1 MVAFVL
7 VMACVPFE
15 EVVGVSF
22 TERCWGC
29 GGLVERH
36 CGAHDLHLDRWCGEH
51 SDGLEG
57 TLERP
62 DGSVGCMGW
71 SDSLVPGDDQR
82 PGYVYGDE
90 MSALADDHASEG
102 RDSPRGPI
110 AEGEMPDDVVAA
122 ARAGAAQ
129 SVSPPAWLNKWVWQS
144 LWKVVAVG
152 LTTFVLVSMAWRAQ
166 SLLRLLGLSL
176 FFAIAMV
183 PAVNHL
189 HAKRGWKRGAA
200 VGAIYAVVL
209 LFLVLMVVVL
219 IPGVS
224 DFAGEGGK
232 NGDKWVTELNA
243 KGQELIGKDLIGQAK
258 GDDAVVS
265 ANDAITKFSKNLG
278 GIASEGLGLIFN
290 LATIALFTFYF
301 AADWPRIQKALLGRM
316 PPRRQKVTGWVMD
329 TAIEQTGGYF
339 YSRLLLMLI
348 NGGLFFVVMLLI
360 GMPVVYALP
369 MSVFEGFVAE
379 FIPAV
384 GTYIGAAVPIVMTL
398 AVQGFGAGLILLV
411 WTLIYQQGE
420 NYWLSPKLSAETMS
434 INGGVAFG
442 AALAGGAIAG
452 PMGAFMALPF
462 AALITSIIANSGKT
476 YAVVYA
482 SAYGEQPPGGSNPAV
497 DDVATSNTGTAELDT
512 SPGEAPPPGG

>member
-1 MVAFVL
+1 
-7 VMACVPFE
+7 
-15 EVVGVSF
+15 VV
-22 TERCWGC
+22 
-29 GGLVERH
+29 
-36 CGAHDLHLDRWCGEH
+36 
-51 SDGLEG
+51 
-57 TLERP
+57 
-62 DGSVGCMGW
+62 
-71 SDSLVPGDDQR
+71 DDQ
-82 PGYVYGDE
+82 V
-90 MSALADDHASEG
+90 SEG
-102 RDSPRGPI
+102 PETQGG
-110 AEGEMPDDVVAA
+110 AVVEGEMPDDVVAA

-129 SVSPPAWLNKWVWQS
+129 SASPPAWLNKWVWQS
-144 LWKVVAVG
+144 LWKVVVVG
-152 LTTFVLVSMAWRAQ
+152 LATFVLASMAWRAQ
-166 SLLRLLGLSL
+166 SLLRLLGLAL

-200 VGAIYAVVL
+200 VGAIYAVLL

-219 IPGVS
+219 IPGVTE
-224 DFAGEGGK
+224 FAGEVGK
-232 NGDKWVTELNA
+232 DGDKWVAELNA
-243 KGQELIGKDLIGQAK
+243 KGQDLIGKDVIGQSK

-348 NGGLFFVVMLLI
+348 NGGLFFVAMLLV

-369 MSVFEGFVAE
+369 MAVFEGFVAE

-384 GTYIGAAVPIVMTL
+384 GTYIGAAVPILMTL
-398 AVQGFGAGLILLV
+398 AVQGLGAGLILLV

-420 NYWLSPKLSAETMS
+420 NYWLSPKLSAQTMS

-442 AALAGGAIAG
+442 SALAGGAIAG

-462 AALITSIIANSGKT
+462 AALITSIISNSGKT

-482 SAYGEQPPGGSNPAV
+482 STYGGESPGGDEPAA
-497 DDVATSNTGTAELDT
+497 DDTATSSTAATKPGASTCGED
-512 SPGEAPPPGG
+512 SPSDDD

>member
-1 MVAFVL
+1 MVD
-7 VMACVPFE
+7 
-15 EVVGVSF
+15 
-22 TERCWGC
+22 
-29 GGLVERH
+29 
-36 CGAHDLHLDRWCGEH
+36 DLA
-51 SDGLEG
+51 SDG
-57 TLERP
+57 P
-62 DGSVGCMGW
+62 DVLSG
-71 SDSLVPGDDQR
+71 PG
-82 PGYVYGDE
+82 
-90 MSALADDHASEG
+90 AAN
-102 RDSPRGPI
+102 
-110 AEGEMPDDVVAA
+110 EMPDDVVAA
-122 ARAGAAQ
+122 ARAGAVQ

-152 LTTFVLVSMAWRAQ
+152 LATFVLASMAWRAQ

-183 PAVNHL
+183 PAVNYL
-189 HAKRGWKRGAA
+189 HAKRGWKRGVA
-200 VGAIYAVVL
+200 VGAIYAVLL
-209 LFLVLMVVVL
+209 LFMVLMVVVL

-224 DFAGEGGK
+224 DFAGEVGK
-232 NGDKWVTELNA
+232 NGDKWVAELNS
-243 KGQELIGKDLIGQAK
+243 KGQKLIGKDLIGRTK

-265 ANDAITKFSKNLG
+265 TADAISGFSKNLG

-290 LATIALFTFYF
+290 VATIALFTFYF
-301 AADWPRIQKALLGRM
+301 AADWPRIQKALLARM

-329 TAIEQTGGYF
+329 TAIKQTGGYF

-348 NGGLFFVVMLLI
+348 NGGLFFVAMLLV

-384 GTYIGAAVPIVMTL
+384 GTYIGAAVPILMTL
-398 AVQGFGAGLILLV
+398 AVQGLGSGLILLV

-442 AALAGGAIAG
+442 SALAGGAIAG

-462 AALITSIIANSGKT
+462 AALITSIISNSGKT

-482 SAYGEQPPGGSNPAV
+482 STYGEESSGGDVPGV
-497 DDVATSNTGTAELDT
+497 DGTATSGTGTAEHDT
-512 SPGEAPPPGG
+512 SPGEASPPDDD

>member
-1 MVAFVL
+1 M
-7 VMACVPFE
+7 
-15 EVVGVSF
+15 
-22 TERCWGC
+22 
-29 GGLVERH
+29 
-36 CGAHDLHLDRWCGEH
+36 
-51 SDGLEG
+51 
-57 TLERP
+57 
-62 DGSVGCMGW
+62 
-71 SDSLVPGDDQR
+71 
-82 PGYVYGDE
+82 
-90 MSALADDHASEG
+90 
-102 RDSPRGPI
+102 
-110 AEGEMPDDVVAA
+110 
-122 ARAGAAQ
+122 
-129 SVSPPAWLNKWVWQS
+129 
-144 LWKVVAVG
+144 AVG

-224 DFAGEGGK
+224 DFAGEVGK

-278 GIASEGLGLIFN
+278 ASRPRARADLQPGDDRAVHVLLRSGLAADPKGIVGEDATPPSEGDRVGDGHSDR
-290 LATIALFTFYF
+290 
-301 AADWPRIQKALLGRM
+301 ADR
-316 PPRRQKVTGWVMD
+316 
-329 TAIEQTGGYF
+329 
-339 YSRLLLMLI
+339 RLLLLASAADVDQRWVV
-348 NGGLFFVVMLLI
+348 FVVMLLI

-462 AALITSIIANSGKT
+462 AALITSIIANSGRPT
-476 YAVVYA
+476 RSCTPRPTV
-482 SAYGEQPPGGSNPAV
+482 SNHLADP
-497 DDVATSNTGTAELDT
+497 TRRLTT
-512 SPGEAPPPGG
+512 

>member
-1 MVAFVL
+1 MVDDQV
-7 VMACVPFE
+7 
-15 EVVGVSF
+15 
-22 TERCWGC
+22 
-29 GGLVERH
+29 
-36 CGAHDLHLDRWCGEH
+36 
-51 SDGLEG
+51 SDGSDG
-57 TLERP
+57 T
-62 DGSVGCMGW
+62 
-71 SDSLVPGDDQR
+71 
-82 PGYVYGDE
+82 
-90 MSALADDHASEG
+90 SA
-102 RDSPRGPI
+102 SPT
-110 AEGEMPDDVVAA
+110 EDEMPDDVVAA

-144 LWKVVAVG
+144 LWKVVAVA
-152 LTTFVLVSMAWRAQ
+152 LATFILASMAWRAQ

-189 HAKRGWKRGAA
+189 HAKRGWKRGSA
-200 VGAIYAVVL
+200 VGAIYAVLL

-219 IPGVS
+219 IPGVTK
-224 DFAGEGGK
+224 FAGEVGK
-232 NGDKWVTELNA
+232 DGDKWVAKLNA
-243 KGQELIGKDLIGQAK
+243 KGQDLIGKDVIGQTK
-258 GDDAVVS
+258 GDNAVVS

-316 PPRRQKVTGWVMD
+316 PPRRQKVTGWVID

-348 NGGLFFVVMLLI
+348 NGGLFFAAMLLV

-384 GTYIGAAVPIVMTL
+384 GTYIGAAVPILMTL
-398 AVQGFGAGLILLV
+398 AVQGVGAGLILLV

-420 NYWLSPKLSAETMS
+420 NYWLSPKLSSQTMS

-442 AALAGGAIAG
+442 SALAGGAIAG

-462 AALITSIIANSGKT
+462 AALVTSIISNSGKT

-482 SAYGEQPPGGSNPAV
+482 STYGEESPGGDAPSN
-497 DDVATSNTGTAELDT
+497 DD
-512 SPGEAPPPGG
+512 

>member
-1 MVAFVL
+1 MVD
-7 VMACVPFE
+7 
-15 EVVGVSF
+15 
-22 TERCWGC
+22 
-29 GGLVERH
+29 
-36 CGAHDLHLDRWCGEH
+36 DLA
-51 SDGLEG
+51 SDG
-57 TLERP
+57 P
-62 DGSVGCMGW
+62 DVLSG
-71 SDSLVPGDDQR
+71 PG
-82 PGYVYGDE
+82 
-90 MSALADDHASEG
+90 AAN
-102 RDSPRGPI
+102 
-110 AEGEMPDDVVAA
+110 EMPDDVVAA
-122 ARAGAAQ
+122 ARAGAVQ

-152 LTTFVLVSMAWRAQ
+152 LATFVLALMAWRAQ

-183 PAVNHL
+183 PAVNYL
-189 HAKRGWKRGAA
+189 HAKRGWKRGVA
-200 VGAIYAVVL
+200 VGAIYAVLL
-209 LFLVLMVVVL
+209 LFMVLMVVVL

-224 DFAGEGGK
+224 DFAGEVGK
-232 NGDKWVTELNA
+232 NGDKWVAELNS
-243 KGQELIGKDLIGQAK
+243 KGQKLIGKDLIGRTK

-265 ANDAITKFSKNLG
+265 TADAISGFSKNLG

-290 LATIALFTFYF
+290 VATIALFTFYF
-301 AADWPRIQKALLGRM
+301 AADWPRIQKALLARM

-329 TAIEQTGGYF
+329 TAIKQTGGYF

-348 NGGLFFVVMLLI
+348 NGGLFFVAMLLV

-384 GTYIGAAVPIVMTL
+384 GTYIGAAVPILMTL
-398 AVQGFGAGLILLV
+398 AVQGLGSGLILLV

-420 NYWLSPKLSAETMS
+420 NYWLSPKLSAQTMS

-442 AALAGGAIAG
+442 SALAGGAIAG

-462 AALITSIIANSGKT
+462 AALITSIISNSGKT

-482 SAYGEQPPGGSNPAV
+482 STYGEESSGGDVPGVGGTANPG
-497 DDVATSNTGTAELDT
+497 TGTAEHDT
-512 SPGEAPPPGG
+512 SPGEASPPDDD